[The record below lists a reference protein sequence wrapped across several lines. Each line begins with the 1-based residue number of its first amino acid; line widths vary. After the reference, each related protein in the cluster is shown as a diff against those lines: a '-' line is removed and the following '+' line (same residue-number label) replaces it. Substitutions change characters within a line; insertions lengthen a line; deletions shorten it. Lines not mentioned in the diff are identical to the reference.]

1 MSYCYEKSSSFLL
14 PNPPHQKKKKK
25 IKISNLH
32 WSLKI
37 KDSFVAIP

>member
-14 PNPPHQKKKKK
+14 PNPPHQKKKY